1 VVDNRARP
9 TRPAPPTLKAVVV
22 RSCGVALFLVACG
35 IANTPQQDLAY
46 ARWAKCNS
54 TSATLERVDL
64 DGQITFRYTTAGDR
78 EEIVQCF
85 AEAGRTGQPLLSAS
99 PGARCRTTAHCMS
112 SARGLDW
119 SAIHPIFRV
128 RRES

>member
-1 VVDNRARP
+1 MARDP
-9 TRPAPPTLKAVVV
+9 TRPAPPTLDAVVV

-35 IANTPQQDLAY
+35 LANTPQQDLAY

-54 TSATLERVDL
+54 TSATLARVDL

-85 AEAGRTGQPLLSAS
+85 AEAGRTGPPL
-99 PGARCRTTAHCMS
+99 PEPVG
-112 SARGLDW
+112 
-119 SAIHPIFRV
+119 FRP
-128 RRES
+128 EGGQ